1 MRLWNR
7 KSGGR
12 SSNLAHEF
20 FHLRGAKR
28 LREAGHTRRRAH
40 LSELARAAA
49 STGRVGVVS
58 TPLAGHAGVA
68 GMAAVV
74 VRSDHGTLEETRA
87 RAILPTVSGNSP
99 HQMFGGENKQFGG
112 EKKETPVI
120 LLEIREKKSQKSA
133 AIMIQVHTWYP
144 YG

>member
-58 TPLAGHAGVA
+58 TPLAGYAGVA
-68 GMAAVV
+68 GMAVVV
-74 VRSDHGTLEETRA
+74 VRSGHGTLEETWA
-87 RAILPTVSGNSP
+87 RAILPTVLFRGENN
-99 HQMFGGENKQFGG
+99 QKGGENK
-112 EKKETPVI
+112 ETLSIVAYHYLTQYIPNLRIPV
-120 LLEIREKKSQKSA
+120 L
-133 AIMIQVHTWYP
+133 
-144 YG
+144 